1 MAGVNGEMQSFINK
15 FQQMNYDGFNTSL
28 NFSSCQGTIYVSF
41 YASLGQ
47 PIEQPHKSYSMKC
60 SRGKPSRIRRRKKR
74 EESRQSE
81 VTEHTSISA
90 TSDSLLDLDVPV
102 FSNNSEDLEVIID
115 VEEERPVIIDVEED
129 DRSTQVSDSNFDEHS
144 CSRPPSVKAVPENH
158 LQASTT
164 KALPQEDS
172 KYWDQMSAMLRYLV
186 EKSSQ
191 PSSIKAKTPAESR
204 PFHVQSMQQP
214 TSYPRCESK
223 NPEVCS
229 RPIVGRPFL

>member
-1 MAGVNGEMQSFINK
+1 MFLSTQVLDSLSNNHMK
-15 FQQMNYDGFNTSL
+15 F
-28 NFSSCQGTIYVSF
+28 
-41 YASLGQ
+41 
-47 PIEQPHKSYSMKC
+47 

-74 EESRQSE
+74 EKSRQSE

-102 FSNNSEDLEVIID
+102 FSNNSEELE
-115 VEEERPVIIDVEED
+115 VIIDVEED